1 MTNFILS
8 DVVSIPLASQ
18 SMSGLLSSNDK
29 TKLDGIN
36 IPDVAT
42 SEEIDN
48 LTETDTRL
56 FSPAQIKKAVV
67 DELTRSTKVAI
78 YTKAGTYV
86 WHKPNCTWVR
96 VISFRPTSGIQ
107 DQTFKADTLPNT
119 VNVNVP
125 IGFII

>member
-1 MTNFILS
+1 LTNFILS

-67 DELTRSTKVAI
+67 DELTRFSTL
-78 YTKAGTYV
+78 
-86 WHKPNCTWVR
+86 H
-96 VISFRPTSGIQ
+96 
-107 DQTFKADTLPNT
+107 
-119 VNVNVP
+119 
-125 IGFII
+125 